1 MSATVNKVSGFHVPV
16 GCPKPEGRDLNEE
29 DVRKWVQDKNPNTFQ
44 KASYGTYSGLGVLVL
59 GAVLGLFGIN
69 SESGTSKAL
78 GGAITVGGLITAL
91 VGLFGGV
98 KPGENKKPDG
108 TKNPDDDKKPDGR
121 KPKTVEEILSE
132 YANDLKNPDSAIMVR
147 VGDIVEEY
155 KRTNDERIFK
165 AIIDTITNTNVVS
178 HARTQAA
185 FKLWHEGIFSIN
197 KEKHSGVIDTLIECS
212 KAACS
217 KEKEKKDDEEEVK
230 ESILQALCHIYTKT
244 KEQKAINAAVSIF
257 VDDENNGR
265 DLRAHALDSIMYAYK
280 ETKEKE
286 ILEPVLNYLIK
297 DCDDIVFFDV
307 AMRIMCESYE
317 HSKDIHLLDK
327 LLEMASKNDYSFKSK
342 RAEVMKNLGYSYLKV
357 AGSSSKII
365 HLLNGLLD
373 DSDTAVQEQ
382 AKKGLKLAM
391 GEFLQIQDR
400 IFYNK

>member
-1 MSATVNKVSGFHVPV
+1 M
-16 GCPKPEGRDLNEE
+16 
-29 DVRKWVQDKNPNTFQ
+29 
-44 KASYGTYSGLGVLVL
+44 
-59 GAVLGLFGIN
+59 FGIN

-91 VGLFGGV
+91 VGMFGGV
-98 KPGENKKPDG
+98 KPEENKKTDDGKKPDG
-108 TKNPDDDKKPDGR
+108 KNPPDEP

-132 YANDLKNPDSAIMVR
+132 YANDLKNPDNAIMVR

-155 KRTNDERIFK
+155 KRTNDERIFQ

-178 HARTQAA
+178 HGRTQAA
-185 FKLWHEGIFSIN
+185 FKLWHEGIFNIN
-197 KEKHSGVIDTLIECS
+197 KEKHSGVIDTLVECS
-212 KAACS
+212 KAPCS
-217 KEKEKKDDEEEVK
+217 KEKKKDEEEVK

-244 KEQKAINAAVSIF
+244 KDQKAVNAAISIF

-265 DLRAHALDSIMYAYK
+265 DLRAHALESILYAYK

-286 ILEPVLNYLIK
+286 LLEPVLNYLIK

-317 HSKDIHLLDK
+317 HSKDGYLLDK
-327 LLEMASKNDYSFKSK
+327 LLEMASKNDDLFKRK

-357 AGSSSKII
+357 AGSSSKIL

-373 DSDTAVQEQ
+373 DSDSSVQEQ
-382 AKKGLKLAM
+382 AQKGLKLAF
-391 GEFLQIQDR
+391 GEFIQFPSGQIFFNR
-400 IFYNK
+400 